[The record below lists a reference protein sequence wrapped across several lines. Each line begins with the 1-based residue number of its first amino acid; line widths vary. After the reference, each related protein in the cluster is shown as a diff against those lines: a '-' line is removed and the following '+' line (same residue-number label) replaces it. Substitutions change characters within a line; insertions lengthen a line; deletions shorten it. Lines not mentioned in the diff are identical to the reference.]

1 MISTPP
7 INGGQPPAVK
17 LRSWHP
23 EEGPIL
29 DDFICWLWQRYEPL
43 QEEYLTRGKDRQK
56 TLRTQLVQQL
66 LDEDMRLF
74 LLLGGS
80 KAAHK
85 RLHFC
90 AMSGRASNL
99 REFFNNIGSSIAS
112 CKQRQAAK
120 PPRADKGRKRLK
132 LV

>member
-1 MISTPP
+1 MIFPP
-7 INGGQPPAVK
+7 PSEGGQPPAAK

-23 EEGPIL
+23 EEGPVF
-29 DDFICWLWQRYEPL
+29 DNFIRWLWPAYSPL

-56 TLRTQLVQQL
+56 TLRKKLVQQL

-74 LLLGGS
+74 LAIGGS

-90 AMSGRASNL
+90 ATSGRASSL
-99 REFFNNIGSSIAS
+99 TEFLHNIGSSIAS

>member
-7 INGGQPPAVK
+7 PFAGEPQQPKP
-17 LRSWHP
+17 RSWHP
-23 EEGPIL
+23 EEGPVI
-29 DDFICWLWQRYEPL
+29 DDFIRWLWQRYEPL
-43 QEEYLTRGKDRQK
+43 QAEYLTRGKDRQK
-56 TLRTQLVQQL
+56 TLRTLLVQQL
-66 LDEDMRLF
+66 LDEDMKLF

-80 KAAHK
+80 KAVHK

-90 AMSGRASNL
+90 AMSGKAGSL
-99 REFFNNIGSSIAS
+99 QEFLHNIGSSIAS